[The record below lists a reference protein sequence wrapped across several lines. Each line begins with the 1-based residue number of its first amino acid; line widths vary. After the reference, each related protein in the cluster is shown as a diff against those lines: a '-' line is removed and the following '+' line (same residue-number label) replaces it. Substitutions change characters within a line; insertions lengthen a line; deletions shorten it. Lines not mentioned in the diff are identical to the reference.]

1 MTPSRPR
8 SAYARPTVLAA
19 SPRRSASRRTVGRR
33 SPGWSVPSATA
44 RRTRRA
50 NWTYAGA
57 GSSGSS
63 CRIDSAGSID
73 TPNASYASAVLP
85 GLSVPLIDMHTHL
98 MPERLFQAVRA
109 YFRAHLWQPRY
120 DAPTQDLVQ
129 TLIEA
134 GVDRFVF
141 MPYAHRAN
149 MARSLNHWVANVQTT
164 FTPHAI
170 GFGTFHPDDDEALPG
185 IADEAFDQLKLRG
198 AKLHPQVGGFAV
210 DDPRLNPLY
219 ERAIE
224 RGAVLL

>member
-1 MTPSRPR
+1 MLTSASISPTRNVATRPCSRLRVESSGSSCAPSGGGAP
-8 SAYARPTVLAA
+8 PPPPPP
-19 SPRRSASRRTVGRR
+19 PRRASC
-33 SPGWSVPSATA
+33 
-44 RRTRRA
+44 
-50 NWTYAGA
+50 TYAGA

-85 GLSVPLIDMHTHL
+85 GLAVPLIDIHTHL

-129 TLIEA
+129 TLVEA

-149 MARSLNHWVANVQTT
+149 MARSLNHWVANVETT
-164 FTPHAI
+164 FSPHAI
-170 GFGTFHPDDDEALPG
+170 GFGTFHPDDEQALPTLV
-185 IADEAFDQLKLRG
+185 DEAFNRLKL
-198 AKLHPQVGGFAV
+198 
-210 DDPRLNPLY
+210 
-219 ERAIE
+219 
-224 RGAVLL
+224 